1 VVSTV
6 PTLAALWP
14 ADQLRGILAQWVRFH
29 VTLLLGCAAVALDG
43 PRGAPAIM
51 AGLLLTAAFNLAWSV
66 LVERAACAFRRLR
79 PRFCSI
85 YEPYFWWH
93 ERYWKLST
101 QPSIL
106 DGTPFKA
113 VLWRML
119 GVRVGR
125 RLFDDGCGV
134 TEKTLV
140 RIGDDCVLNA
150 GTVLQAHS
158 VEDGVFKAD
167 HIALG
172 DRVVVG
178 PAGFV
183 HYGVMIRD
191 DAVVGPD
198 AFVMKGTHVGPRTRW
213 EGNPARESNY
223 PAGRRRS

>member
-1 VVSTV
+1 MVGS
-6 PTLAALWP
+6 
-14 ADQLRGILAQWVRFH
+14 G
-29 VTLLLGCAAVALDG
+29 
-43 PRGAPAIM
+43 GA
-51 AGLLLTAAFNLAWSV
+51 
-66 LVERAACAFRRLR
+66 AACAFRRLR

-158 VEDGVFKAD
+158 MEDGVFKSD
-167 HIALG
+167 HVAVGSGVTLG
-172 DRVVVG
+172 
-178 PAGFV
+178 AGSFI
-183 HYGVMIRD
+183 HYGITIGD
-191 DAVVGPD
+191 GAVLAPD
-198 AFVMKGTHVGPRTRW
+198 SFVMKGTEVPARARW
-213 EGNPARESNY
+213 QGNPAREVSVAE
-223 PAGRRRS
+223 PVQVRMRI